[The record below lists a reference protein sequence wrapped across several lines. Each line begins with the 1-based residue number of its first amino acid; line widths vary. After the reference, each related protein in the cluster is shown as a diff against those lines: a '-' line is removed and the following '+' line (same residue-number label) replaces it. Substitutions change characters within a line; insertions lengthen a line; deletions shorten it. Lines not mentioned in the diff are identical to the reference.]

1 MFITKLV
8 CYRDR
13 LYIPGQHGL
22 ALIPDCTLEQALYK
36 ANRIRCIIIPAPWA
50 ALQQFSYDPRLAEL
64 LRLAMRNQALIV
76 VSALPQ
82 PTNPQT
88 YNTFLPGL
96 ETQLDN
102 IVTYPDVE
110 ELLMFTGDA
119 LLLWLQRE

>member
-1 MFITKLV
+1 MV
-8 CYRDR
+8 CHRDR

-76 VSALPQ
+76 VSALPR
-82 PTNPQT
+82 PTNSQT